1 MDLALLPSQP
11 CLFPHTADEFYDF
24 HANPLSPSYALK
36 AAGITVGRWLSGARG
51 GVMFRLWGAKTA
63 LVALFVTSAILAATV
78 GNINAQDAFKSYHV
92 ELLPSGKTGGL
103 KNCSEAAGCGIGAG
117 DPTAAKEGFAKFK
130 KHFKKK
136 VKDGKPDKT
145 ANVCDVIVYG
155 ETADG
160 ESASHFVIAVTEG
173 GDPLT
178 IGQNGNP
185 PAKDSPLATKKGNV
199 TLNSVGTFQN
209 TDKKEPAN
217 DWEVWTPK
225 DDKESANIVKDHKD
239 AIDKAQKDAAAAYN
253 EEKDKNNLSQATKDK
268 WLELWKLCRNRN
280 IALMGSDVSFRPAAP
295 QPFGPTPSPLRPPE
309 GYYAGGGFFFGVQG
323 VANFNSLGILEKDAT
338 NGVVKNGFGESS
350 RAGGGGFS
358 VGADT
363 RIFSRMVLPD
373 DASPRPVERVVLSF
387 DFFNQDTSHVFPT
400 TPQTFIGATSKFM
413 VTGEVQLGIN
423 VVPGVQIYGIG
434 GFTVLNQDLNVNFG
448 GPFVTTQ
455 NNTTIGPTYGAG
467 LAFQLPGSPVTSF
480 VQWEQTP
487 FATAT
492 LPRPPASSNFNY
504 DFTNTSNR
512 VKAGILV
519 NFRGF
524 SS

>member
-1 MDLALLPSQP
+1 MSE
-11 CLFPHTADEFYDF
+11 LFISIPWSEWRSCEYV
-24 HANPLSPSYALK
+24 ANGACAMVIELRHRSPA
-36 AAGITVGRWLSGARG
+36 
-51 GVMFRLWGAKTA
+51 GAKRVNCAWNSCLVTA
-63 LVALFVTSAILAATV
+63 VCVAMLLSLSLPAKRAFAEEK
-78 GNINAQDAFKSYHV
+78 AQPPPV
-92 ELLPSGKTGGL
+92 PPIELLPKKDAEF
-103 KNCSEAAGCGIGAG
+103 KNCSDAAAGCPDAG
-117 DPTAAKEGFAKFK
+117 EGDKGVKDFEKFK
-130 KHFKKK
+130 KKFKKRPK
-136 VKDGKPDKT
+136 DKDGKVK
-145 ANVCDVIVYG
+145 AQVCDIVVYR
-155 ETADG
+155 
-160 ESASHFVIAVTEG
+160 ESAGVPTHFATVVSANGTI
-173 GDPLT
+173 LT
-178 IGQNGNP
+178 IGQNGDP
-185 PAKDSPLATKKGNV
+185 GDKKAPGPTGNT
-199 TLNSVGTFQN
+199 TLNDINTFEN
-209 TDKKEPAN
+209 DAKNRET
-217 DWEVWTPK
+217 DWEVYTPADGQPLPDDIVELQKEAAK
-225 DDKESANIVKDHKD
+225 DP
-239 AIDKAQKDAAAAYN
+239 KASTQAAKA
-253 EEKDKNNLSQATKDK
+253 K
-268 WLELWKLCRNRN
+268 WLELWRACRKRN
-280 IALMGSDVSFRPAAP
+280 VAVFKAGDQSYRPAAP

-338 NGVVKNGFGESS
+338 NGVAKNGFGESS

-387 DFFNQDTSHVFPT
+387 DFFNQDTRHVFPT

-448 GPFVTTQ
+448 GPGTAQ